1 MNVNEDIREEMYEDG
16 EEYDMPTREEMMSEA
31 IKRMKEL
38 CIDKEA
44 IDAYTNGKVY
54 VSSSTGR
61 FIWADAEEQEMIDR
75 FEEENDVLVYHA
87 IFTRTAYCRFFSML
101 FVSQYKED
109 WQSDMN
115 DIRHGCPTAMVINID
130 DEMFSGMGGIG
141 IKQVSGR
148 LERTE

>member
-1 MNVNEDIREEMYEDG
+1 
-16 EEYDMPTREEMMSEA
+16 MPTREEMMSEA
-31 IKRMKEL
+31 IKRMKAL

-44 IDAYTNGKVY
+44 IDAFKSGKVY
-54 VSSSTGR
+54 VSSSGR
-61 FIWADAEEQEMIDR
+61 FIWADAEQQEMIDR
-75 FEEENDVLVYHA
+75 FEEENDVPVYHA
-87 IFTRTAYCRFFSML
+87 IFTRTAYCRYFSML

-109 WQSDMN
+109 RESDMN
-115 DIRHGCPTAMVINID
+115 DICHGCPIAMVINID